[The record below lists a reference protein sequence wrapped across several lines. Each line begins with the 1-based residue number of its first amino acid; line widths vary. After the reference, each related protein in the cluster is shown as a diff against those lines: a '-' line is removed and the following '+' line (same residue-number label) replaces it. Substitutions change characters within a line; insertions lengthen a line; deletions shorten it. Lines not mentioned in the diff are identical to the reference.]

1 MQVGEQGRLLSGG
14 QRQVVAMARALL
26 LDPPVLILDEPSSS
40 MDGKTESNLR
50 SNLSHIM
57 GGKTLAIITHRAS
70 LLSMVDRI
78 IVLDRG
84 VVRADGPKKDVLE
97 ALKNGQLNI

>member
-1 MQVGEQGRLLSGG
+1 
-14 QRQVVAMARALL
+14 
-26 LDPPVLILDEPSSS
+26 

-57 GGKTLAIITHRAS
+57 QGKTLVIITHRAS
-70 LLSMVDRI
+70 LLAMVDRI

-84 VVRADGPKKDVLE
+84 SVRADGPKKEILE
-97 ALKNGQLNI
+97 ALKNGQINI